1 MKNSI
6 MKINI
11 INVGK
16 NSTPKYMHEGDAGF
30 DLQADFSHLN
40 NIIADKG
47 DWDEKNKYFILFS
60 GGRAA
65 IPTGIKFE
73 IPKGYE
79 MQIRGRSGLA
89 IKNGIIAHVGTLDSG
104 YRGEACVILYNFSS
118 EPFYI
123 KQGDRIGQ
131 AIINKIN
138 KVEFIESNELNKSDR
153 GANGSG
159 SSGI

>member
-1 MKNSI
+1 
-6 MKINI
+6 MKIKV

-16 NSTPKYMHEGDAGF
+16 NSLPQYAHIGDAGF
-30 DLQADFSHLN
+30 DFQADFSHPET
-40 NIIADKG
+40 IMTDG
-47 DWDEKNKYFILFS
+47 GEWDEESKYFVLFS

-73 IPKGYE
+73 VPKGYE

-89 IKNGIIAHVGTLDSG
+89 IKSGILAHVGTLDSNF
-104 YRGEACVILYNFSS
+104 RGEACAILYNNSD

-123 KQGDRIGQ
+123 RQGDRIAQG
-131 AIINKIN
+131 IISKVTP
-138 KVEFIESNELNKSDR
+138 VEFVDSDILEESDR
-153 GANGSG
+153 GEDGFG